1 LKVILGMDW
10 LSVNRI
16 LIECREKRLLFPN
29 SEEPELLSSH
39 GVMKELQDGAQC
51 FLIFT
56 QLEVEGEE
64 MKYVI
69 PVLQE
74 FEDMFP

>member
-1 LKVILGMDW
+1 MDW

>member
-1 LKVILGMDW
+1 MILGMDW